1 MKYSVPA
8 FLLGEAGLVS
18 GCALHHSSPQKGA
31 SAELPP
37 ATGIE
42 TEFYDRWMDRRIH
55 ELLAAGSAKTESGAR
70 AVAAGEFTKQ
80 YPFIQVHHAA
90 LVGEE
95 FAHGADA
102 AAAEVIDVV
111 DHTLRPSSGG
121 RGTWWRR

>member
-8 FLLGEAGLVS
+8 FLLVSALVS
-18 GCALHHSSPQKGA
+18 GCALHHSKPRRA
-31 SAELPP
+31 PPRELPP

-80 YPFIQVHHAA
+80 YPFIQVQ
-90 LVGEE
+90 
-95 FAHGADA
+95 
-102 AAAEVIDVV
+102 
-111 DHTLRPSSGG
+111 GG
-121 RGTWWRR
+121 KTSQPMP